1 MPFAR
6 RLVVILALAAP
17 LPALADTD
25 RSDPVAVSDAFLTA
39 FKARDLDTLATL
51 VNRYNRTLFDAIAAE
66 GENHPDYAEVFSGWR
81 GEAADAW
88 DGETLELRYDDD
100 QAWVRFGDI
109 SADETA
115 ILVLDDEDGWAI
127 TDINSPARA
136 DCDAKPATR

>member
-6 RLVVILALAAP
+6 SLVLILALAAP

-25 RSDPVAVSDAFLTA
+25 RSNPVAVSEAFLTA
-39 FKARDLDTLATL
+39 FKARDLDTLADL
-51 VNRYNRTLFDAIAAE
+51 VTRYNRPLFEGIAAE
-66 GENHPDYAEVFSGWR
+66 GENHPDYGEVFSGWR

-100 QAWVRFGDI
+100 QAWVRFGDL
-109 SADETA
+109 SAEETA
-115 ILVLDDEDGWAI
+115 VLVLSEEEGWAV

-136 DCDAKPATR
+136 AFDARPATR